1 MTRTADVPVTSRRGR
16 PVSHGAALVF
26 ESGFAWKLRPVSM
39 LTLPSPYGKSVVFPL
54 GLGQPAAALR
64 PSLPRRQGS
73 GILRSMSVLMPPS
86 DKGPLF
92 AHPYSQLPEPV
103 LAPARP
109 QPPAPDE
116 TCCTALWEKYAMP
129 PHIRRHCKVVAHIAC
144 TLAGRALARG
154 FEVDVAQVRAAG
166 LLHDLAKAYS
176 IHYGAGHAHL
186 GASWVVAETRHHAV
200 AQGVMLHVHWPW
212 RIPVDDGARLCTLPF
227 LRFRFPSVG
236 AADDSCSAALFHP
249 VCRQAHPARPVRH
262 AGRALCRSAGTL
274 RTYRGRPGGHTG
286 LPPAGTYHRTR
297 LRGAFGVLTT

>member
-1 MTRTADVPVTSRRGR
+1 M
-16 PVSHGAALVF
+16 
-26 ESGFAWKLRPVSM
+26 RPVSM

-154 FEVDVAQVRAAG
+154 FEVEFVPRAYCHRRSGRDGYYVGEG
-166 LLHDLAKAYS
+166 LLPYCDVSFH
-176 IHYGAGHAHL
+176 
-186 GASWVVAETRHHAV
+186 
-200 AQGVMLHVHWPW
+200 
-212 RIPVDDGARLCTLPF
+212 RL
-227 LRFRFPSVG
+227 V
-236 AADDSCSAALFHP
+236 
-249 VCRQAHPARPVRH
+249 QWE
-262 AGRALCRSAGTL
+262 
-274 RTYRGRPGGHTG
+274 GG
-286 LPPAGTYHRTR
+286 
-297 LRGAFGVLTT
+297 F